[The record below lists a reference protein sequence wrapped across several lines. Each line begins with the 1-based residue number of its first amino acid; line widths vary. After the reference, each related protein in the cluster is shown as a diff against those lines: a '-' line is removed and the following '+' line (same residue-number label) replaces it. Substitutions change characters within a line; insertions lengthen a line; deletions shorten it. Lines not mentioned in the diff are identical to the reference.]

1 MTLRRSALPLR
12 ALLALLAL
20 AACRSGAPPASGAAP
35 PVAPPTA
42 GAAAE
47 GWARAT
53 LARLDLSRKAA
64 QMVMVRAYALPRHR
78 DDPGHRALVAQVREL
93 GVGGVVLFLSE
104 LDTVPL
110 LLDELQAV
118 AEVPLLVAAD
128 LERSLAFRVPEGPVP
143 LPSAMAIAATRSE
156 AAARFAGELTARE
169 GRAAGIHW
177 AFAPVADVN
186 SNPDNPIVNLRSFG
200 EDPELAG
207 RLVAAF
213 VAGAKAGGILT
224 SAKHFPGHGDT
235 AIDSHLELPTIA
247 GDRAR
252 LERVEL
258 APFRAAIAAGVDSVM
273 LGHLAVPALDPS
285 GRPASLSRPIA
296 TDLLRGELGFGGLV
310 VTDAM
315 EMRGV
320 GAVWMGEA
328 AVQAVAAG
336 ADVVLLPE
344 DPRVAIQSIVR
355 AVEEG
360 RLEAARIDDAVGRI
374 LAAKARVGLAASVA
388 VDRAALRRDVG
399 RPADAERAA
408 AVARDAIT
416 LVRDTGGLLP
426 LAAEQRLSILH
437 LVLSSDW
444 VNGAVGAGGGI
455 PGEELAARGV
465 EIETRRLGP
474 GLAREVADEILAA
487 AAGRTHVLVSAFV
500 RVTSSKGRADM
511 DSSHAELIRR
521 LAAAGHRVVV
531 TSFGSP
537 YLLAQF
543 PEVGTYLCAYGSDT
557 TSQRAAI
564 AALFGEQAIRGRL
577 PVTIPGLAA
586 FGDGLQRPRRE
597 LGLAPAAPEA
607 AGFRPG
613 GLAEVD
619 RVVERAIADGAFPG
633 AVVAVGHRGRLA
645 LLRGYGRLTYDAGA
659 PAVTPETVY
668 DLASLT
674 KVVATT
680 TVAMTL
686 VDQGRLDLDAPVQS
700 YLPRFTGPG
709 KERVTVRHLLA
720 HSSGIDWWAPLY
732 REVTSRAGALERIY
746 GMDLVAEPGSTMKY
760 SDLGILLLGE
770 ILERVAGQP
779 LEQLARERVFAPL
792 GMTTTGWRPDSAL
805 LGRIAPTEID
815 PWRGRLV
822 HGEVHDEN
830 AAVIGGVAPHA
841 GLFGTAGDLARF
853 AQMLLWEGVYDHR
866 RIVSRQT
873 VELFT
878 RRADLPAGSSRA
890 LGWDT
895 KSPEGSSAG
904 ARFSPISFGHT
915 GFTGTS
921 LWIDP
926 ERQLFLVLL
935 TNRVHPTRENQKIRE
950 VRPALADAVVAA
962 LADPEAIAGP
972 VRVGLDRVAAGEVP
986 ELAGKRLGLLTHAA
1000 AVALDGRGALAVLRE
1015 RGLDVVRLFSPEHG
1029 LAGRAAAGEVVASG
1043 LDAESGLPLVSLY
1056 GDRTKPTPA
1065 DLAGLDALVVDLQD
1079 AGVRFYTYA
1088 ATLLAALE
1096 AAAENDLELV
1106 VLDRPNPLGGERV
1119 AGPTAEASARSGRSL
1134 LARTPGPLVH
1144 GLTLGELARFENARR
1159 QRPAR
1164 LTVVPMRGWR
1174 RAMTWVETGRPWLP
1188 PSPNLRGAEAA
1199 LAYPGTALLE
1209 ATNLSEGRGT
1219 DSPFLLFGAPWL
1231 APARLRLEVPGYRF
1245 VAARFTPRPSPAAPA
1260 PKYSGE
1266 ECAGFRVEIV
1276 DPAVADPWRLGVEL
1290 LAALAAQPGFAWRD
1304 GGAALGRLLGDR
1316 AAAERLVAAGR
1327 RGDPFAPDPA
1337 ALERW
1342 RAARQPALLYPEAAG
1357 AAAAVSRGQR

>member
-1 MTLRRSALPLR
+1 MTARRPVAAASLLLAALPFG
-12 ALLALLAL
+12 
-20 AACRSGAPPASGAAP
+20 ACRSAAP
-35 PVAPPTA
+35 TPAPEPPP
-42 GAAAE
+42 GATE
-47 GWARAT
+47 RESSWVRQT
-53 LARLDLSRKAA
+53 LARLDLRQKAA
-64 QMVMVRAYALPRHR
+64 QLVMVRAYALPRHP
-78 DDPGHRALVAQVREL
+78 DDPEHLALVAQVREL

-110 LLDELQAV
+110 LLDELQA
-118 AEVPLLVAAD
+118 AADVPLLVAAD

-186 SNPDNPIVNLRSFG
+186 SNPDNPIVNLRSYG
-200 EDPELAG
+200 ENPELAG
-207 RLVAAF
+207 RLAAAF
-213 VAGAKAGGILT
+213 VAGARAGGILT

-235 AIDSHLELPTIA
+235 AVDSHLALPTIA

-296 TDLLRGELGFGGLV
+296 TDLLRGELGFDGLV

-344 DPRVAIQSIVR
+344 DPRVAIQSLVR

-360 RLEAARIDDAVGRI
+360 RLDESRIDAAVGRI
-374 LAAKARVGLAASVA
+374 LAAKARVGLAAGRG

-399 RPADAERAA
+399 RPEDAARAA
-408 AVARDAIT
+408 AIARDAVT
-416 LVRDTGGLLP
+416 LVRNEQGVLP
-426 LAAEQRLSILH
+426 LRAERRLSILH

-444 VNGAVGAGGGI
+444 VNGGIGAGGGLV
-455 PGEELAARGV
+455 GAELAARGV
-465 EIETRRLGP
+465 EVENRRVGP
-474 GLAREVADEILAA
+474 QLSPALADEILAA

-511 DSSHAELIRR
+511 DPSHAELLRR
-521 LAAAGHRVVV
+521 LALAGHRVVV

-543 PEVGTYLCAYGSDT
+543 PEVAAYLCAYGSDAS
-557 TSQRAAI
+557 SQRAAV
-564 AALFGEQAIRGRL
+564 AAIFGEQPITGRL
-577 PVTIPGLAA
+577 PVSIPSVAA
-586 FGDGLQRPRRE
+586 FSDGLQMPRRE
-597 LGLAPAAPEA
+597 LALAPSTPEE
-607 AGFRPG
+607 AGFRAE
-613 GLAEVD
+613 GLAAVD
-619 RVVERAIADGAFPG
+619 RLLEQAIADGAFPG

-645 LLRGYGRLTYDAGA
+645 HLRAYGHLTYDPGA
-659 PAVTPETVY
+659 APVAPETIY

-700 YLPRFTGPG
+700 YLPRFVGADKG
-709 KERVTVRHLLA
+709 RVTVRHLLT

-732 REVTSRAGALERIY
+732 QEITSRADALERIY
-746 GMDLVAEPGSTMKY
+746 GMDLIAAPGSAMKY
-760 SDLGILLLGE
+760 SDLGVLLLGE
-770 ILERVAGQP
+770 ILERVAGEP

-792 GMTTTGWRPDSAL
+792 GMTETGWRPDPAR
-805 LGRIAPTEID
+805 LGSIAPTEID

-830 AAVIGGVAPHA
+830 AAAMGGVAPHA

-853 AQMLLWEGVYDHR
+853 AQMMLWEGVYDHR
-866 RIVSRQT
+866 RIVSRRT

-878 RRADLPAGSSRA
+878 RRADLPPGSSRA
-890 LGWDT
+890 VGWDT
-895 KSPEGSSAG
+895 KSPTGSSAG
-904 ARFSPISFGHT
+904 TLFSPISYGHT

-926 ERQLFLVLL
+926 ERELFVVLL
-935 TNRVHPTRENQKIRE
+935 TNRVHPTRENQKIRAL
-950 VRPALADAVVAA
+950 RPALADAVVRA
-962 LADPEAIAGP
+962 LAAPDELAGP

-1000 AVALDGRGALAVLRE
+1000 AVALDGRPALDVLRG
-1015 RGLDVVRLFSPEHG
+1015 RGLEIVRLFSPEHG
-1029 LAGRAAAGEVVASG
+1029 LAGRAGAGEGVASG
-1043 LDAESGLPLVSLY
+1043 VDPASGLPLVSLY
-1056 GDRTKPTPA
+1056 GERTQPRPE

-1096 AAAENDLELV
+1096 AAAENDLELI
-1106 VLDRPNPLGGERV
+1106 VLDRPNPLGGERI
-1119 AGPTAEASARSGRSL
+1119 AGPVATPAARSARGL
-1134 LARTPGPLVH
+1134 LAKTPGPLLH
-1144 GLTLGELARFENARR
+1144 GLTLGELARYENARR
-1159 QRPAR
+1159 RTPAR

-1174 RAMTWVETGRPWLP
+1174 RAMTWAETGRAWLP
-1188 PSPNLRGAEAA
+1188 PSPNLRSAA
-1199 LAYPGTALLE
+1199 AAMVYPGTALLE
-1209 ATNLSEGRGT
+1209 ATNVSEGRGT
-1219 DSPFLLFGAPWL
+1219 DSPFVWFGAPWL
-1231 APARLRLEVPGYRF
+1231 DPARLRLEVPGYRF
-1245 VAARFTPRPSPAAPA
+1245 VAARSTPRASLAAPA
-1260 PKYSGE
+1260 PKYAGE
-1266 ECAGFRVEIV
+1266 ECAGFRVEVV
-1276 DPAVADPWRLGVEL
+1276 DAGAADPYRLGVEL
-1290 LAALAAQPGFAWRD
+1290 LKALAAEPGFEWRD
-1304 GGAALGRLLGDR
+1304 GGAALARLLGSGEPG
-1316 AAAERLVAAGR
+1316 ERLGSGLSVSAVLAADAPEIEAWRVER
-1327 RGDPFAPDPA
+1327 R
-1337 ALERW
+1337 
-1342 RAARQPALLYPEAAG
+1342 PALLYPAAGGAAPEAA
-1357 AAAAVSRGQR
+1357 RGQR